1 MNFKINKHIALL
13 LLLLTCSY
21 LGFSQSKIQLSG
33 YIKDASSNESLQ
45 FAYIKTNIAGVGG
58 VSNEYGYYSFE
69 IPASTDVVVSYIY
82 MGSKTKKFTIN
93 KTENFLQNVSLE
105 INVTSTKEVV
115 IKGTKTSASKQEAT
129 SNKMSVITLPTKNLK
144 TIPSLGGEVDILKVV
159 QLLPGVA
166 RGTEGGTGMFV
177 RGGDADQNLVL
188 LDEATV
194 YNVGHLFGFFSVF
207 NPDAIKDLTLTK
219 GAFPA
224 NYGGRLSSVLDIRMN
239 EGNSSGMHGSGGIGL
254 LSSRLTLEG
263 PIIEDKVSFLISGR
277 RTYIDKVL
285 GAVGANVPYFFYDLN
300 AKINYIH
307 DHKNRF
313 YISSYVGDDVLK
325 VSESLEDDSTGSSD
339 VFGFGFNLKN
349 ITQTIRWNHLFS
361 EKVFSNTSFIH
372 TLFNYDIQ
380 GDFVGNNVLIKSQIR
395 DLGLKSDITNYYS
408 SKLTLKYGVHVINH
422 NFRPNIVSTSGE
434 ISEFLAS
441 KKGDLQSTLESAVYG
456 NAEWKID
463 TLTTIAV
470 GLRISS
476 SAVKNK
482 AYIGPEPRIAAKRTI
497 GENGAIKASYS
508 RMYQY
513 MHRVSS
519 SSVALPTDLWYP
531 ISENIKPQSADQI
544 ALGYHYYWP
553 KANTLL
559 TVEGYYKWMRNLIE
573 YKEGTNLILNDN
585 FEESLLQ
592 GTGKAYGVEFLAKKD
607 EGNLNGWVG
616 YTLSWSKRQFDGLNG
631 GKEFWAR
638 FDRRHDISVVANFN
652 LSKRSTISA
661 VWVFSNGSR
670 FTPIIGQYLVP
681 NAALTGVEIIP
692 LYTERNAI
700 SLNSSH
706 RLDVNWVIRNKKERR
721 FKYEWHLGGYN
732 VYNRATPFT
741 TRIVPT
747 ENGGYKYEQPGLF
760 GFIPSIAFNFSF

>member
-13 LLLLTCSY
+13 LLLLTSSY

>member
-1 MNFKINKHIALL
+1 MNFKIYRPLL
-13 LLLLTCSY
+13 LILVVLTSTF
-21 LGFSQSKIQLSG
+21 LAFSQNQIQLSG
-33 YIKDASSNESLQ
+33 YIKDGITKENIQ
-45 FAYIKTNIAGVGG
+45 YAYIKTSLVGLG
-58 VSNEYGYYSFE
+58 GISNEYGYYSFS
-69 IPASTDVVVSYIY
+69 IPANTDVEISVSYI
-82 MGSKTKKFTIN
+82 GAKTK
-93 KTENFLQNVSLE
+93 NFLVNESSNFILNITLE
-105 INVTSTKEVV
+105 NSISSTKEVV
-115 IKGTKTSASKQEAT
+115 IKGTKSNASLEEAR
-129 SNKMSVITLPTKNLK
+129 SNKMSAITLPTKNLK
-144 TIPSLGGEVDILKVV
+144 TIPSIGGEVDILKVV

-239 EGNSSGMHGSGGIGL
+239 EGNSSGLHGSGGVGL

-263 PIIEDKVSFLISGR
+263 PIIKDKLSFLISGR
-277 RTYIDKVL
+277 RTYIDQLL
-285 GAVGANVPYFFYDLN
+285 GLANINVPYFFYDLN
-300 AKINYIH
+300 TKVNYTH
-307 DHKNRF
+307 NHKNRF
-313 YISSYVGDDVLK
+313 YISSYIGDDVLR
-325 VSESLEDDSTGSSD
+325 VRQETGPDSSGSEDI
-339 VFGFGFNLKN
+339 FGFGFNLKN
-349 ITQTIRWNHLFS
+349 ITQTVRWNHLFS
-361 EKVFSNTSFIH
+361 DKIFSNTSLIH
-372 TLFNYDIQ
+372 TLFNYDIE
-380 GDFVGNNVLIKSQIR
+380 GNFVGNNLLIKSQIR
-395 DLGLKSDITNYYS
+395 DLGIKNDITNYYS
-408 SKLTLKYGVHVINH
+408 QKLTLKYGVQVINH

-441 KKGDLQSTLESAVYG
+441 QKGDLQTTLESALYG

-463 TLTTIAV
+463 TNTTIAV
-470 GLRISS
+470 GLRLSS
-476 SAVKNK
+476 SAVRGKT
-482 AYIGPEPRIAAKRTI
+482 YIGPEPRIAAKRNI
-497 GENGAIKASYS
+497 GKTGAIKLSYS

-513 MHRVSS
+513 IHRVSS

-531 ISENIKPQSADQI
+531 ISERVKPQNADQI

-585 FEESLLQ
+585 FEESLIQ
-592 GTGKAYGVEFLAKKD
+592 GTGKAYGLEFLAKKD
-607 EGNLNGWVG
+607 EGDLNGWVG
-616 YTLSWSKRQFDGLNG
+616 YTLSWSKRQFDELNG

-638 FDRRHDISVVANFN
+638 FDRRHDISVVLNYN
-652 LSKRSTISA
+652 INKRNSIST

-670 FTPIIGQYLVP
+670 FTPVIGQYIVP
-681 NAALTGVEIIP
+681 NAALSGIEVIP

-700 SLNSSH
+700 ALNSSH
-706 RLDVNWVIRNKKERR
+706 RLDINWVIKNKKDRR

-732 VYNRATPFT
+732 IYNRATPFT

-760 GFIPSIAFNFSF
+760 GFIPSVAFNFNF

>member
-1 MNFKINKHIALL
+1 MTSTLYSL
-13 LLLLTCSY
+13 
-21 LGFSQSKIQLSG
+21 SQDKIQLSG
-33 YIKDASSNESLQ
+33 YIKDASTNENLQ
-45 FAYIKTNIAGVGG
+45 YAYVETDITGVGSI
-58 VSNEYGYYSFE
+58 SNEYGFYSFT
-69 IPASTDVVVSYIY
+69 IPANKNVLVTFSFV
-82 MGSKTKKFTIN
+82 GSSPKNITIN
-93 KTENFLQNVSLE
+93 EPNNYVLNVSLE
-105 INVTSTKEVV
+105 STASTTEEILVR
-115 IKGTKTSASKQEAT
+115 GTKANASKQEAR
-129 SNKMSVITLPTKNLK
+129 SNKMSAITLPTKNLK
-144 TIPSLGGEVDILKVV
+144 TIPSIGGEVDILKVV

-239 EGNSSGMHGSGGIGL
+239 EGNSSGIHGSGGVGL

-263 PIIEDKVSFLISGR
+263 PLMNEKISFLISGR

-285 GAVGANVPYFFYDLN
+285 GLANVTVPYFFYDFN
-300 AKINYIH
+300 AKINYTH
-307 DHKNRF
+307 NHKNRF
-313 YISSYVGDDVLK
+313 YLSSYVGDDVLR
-325 VSESLEDDSTGSSD
+325 VSESVADDSSASSD
-339 VFGFGFNLKN
+339 IFGFGFNLKN
-349 ITQTIRWNHLFS
+349 ITQTMRWNHLYS
-361 EKVFSNTSFIH
+361 AKTFSNTSLIH
-372 TLFNYDIQ
+372 TLFNYDIK
-380 GDFVGNNVLIKSQIR
+380 GDFAGNNILIKSQIR
-395 DLGLKSDITNYYS
+395 DLGIKNDITHYYS
-408 SKLTLKYGVHVINH
+408 SDLTIKYGGQVINH
-422 NFRPNIVSTSGE
+422 QFRPNIISTSGE

-441 KKGDLQSTLESAVYG
+441 QKGELQNTLESAIYG

-463 TLTTIAV
+463 TNTTIAI
-470 GLRISS
+470 GLRLSS
-476 SAVKNK
+476 SLVKNK
-482 AYIGPEPRIAAKRTI
+482 TYLGPEPRIAAKRNI
-497 GENGAIKASYS
+497 GKNGAIKASYS

-531 ISENIKPQSADQI
+531 ISERVKPQNADQI

-553 KANTLL
+553 KTNMIL
-559 TVEGYYKWMRNLIE
+559 TAEGYYKWMRNLIE
-573 YKEGTNLILNDN
+573 YEEGTNLILNDN
-585 FEESLLQ
+585 FEESLIQ
-592 GTGKAYGVEFLAKKD
+592 GNGTAYGFEFLAKRD
-607 EGNLNGWVG
+607 EGDLNGWIG
-616 YTLSWSKRQFDGLNG
+616 YTLSWSKRQFDELNG

-638 FDRRHDISVVANFN
+638 FDRRHDISVVANYAIN
-652 LSKRSTISA
+652 KRHTISA

-681 NAALTGVEIIP
+681 NAALTGVEVIP

-706 RLDVNWVIRNKKERR
+706 RLDINWVIKNKKERR
-721 FKYEWHLGGYN
+721 FKYEWHIGGYN

-760 GFIPSIAFNFSF
+760 GFIPSVAFNFNF